1 MFTNLA
7 PEELL
12 HHQFTTDEMQK
23 HATDQSNSTGVEVA
37 KFAVAGFVFS
47 PIGEVLV
54 AEHHARPGES
64 GQGAIGA
71 VSETLAY
78 VDDSRTETP
87 LEALKRCFQ
96 QEHGLDGDS
105 LERAKLRLLGTRS
118 VFFSEWGPVLQNGQR
133 VTYSFVSLALRM
145 EGDNVFEPAPA
156 GQSISDEI
164 ADRYFLAYESAR
176 EHHNRRPG
184 YRNALINSYDTV
196 AATFSCPLDV
206 STTAIDWSSV
216 LTYPAENDA
225 RQPFT
230 ASQVQAVTTS

>member
-12 HHQFTTDEMQK
+12 HHRFTTDEMQK
-23 HATDQSNSTGVEVA
+23 HATDRLNSTGVEVA

-47 PIGEVLV
+47 PKGEVLV

-64 GQGAIGA
+64 GQGAIGT

-87 LEALKRCFQ
+87 LEALKRCFR
-96 QEHGLDGDS
+96 QEHGLDDGS

-118 VFFSEWGPVLQNGQR
+118 VFFSEWGPVLQNRQR

-145 EGDNVFEPAPA
+145 EGDDVFEPAQA
-156 GQSISDEI
+156 GQPVSDEI
-164 ADRYFLAYESAR
+164 ANRYFLAYKSAR
-176 EHHNRRPG
+176 EHSNRRPG
-184 YRNALINSYDTV
+184 YRDALIDSYRRV
-196 AATFSCPLDV
+196 AATFSWPDDV
-206 STTAIDWSSV
+206 STTVIDWSNV

-230 ASQVQAVTTS
+230 ASQVQAVASS